1 MFEKCR
7 IRDSEFTPA
16 RFCAPLAGYTHSA
29 FRRLLSELGGCG
41 AHWTEML
48 AARQILSEDFI
59 KSPWLRRHSQEPFV
73 FYQLMA
79 NPKDPLER
87 ILNHMAQHGVKAIDF
102 NLACDALAAR
112 SRGSGSALFE
122 NREGLRTVMN
132 EARRHWPFILTAK
145 IRFGAQQNNWEQRF
159 MDRLHL
165 LEDAG
170 VDAITV
176 HPRFFGEKFKRRAR
190 LELIPWVSSLMRVPL
205 IANGDICRS
214 EQVQE
219 HSQHLRAAS
228 AIMIGRMAVAQPW
241 IFSHWM
247 EASTVNYLDIWRKMH
262 HYLAN
267 DFSFPTA
274 LRRLQMFS
282 KYFAKNFVFGHHFNV
297 SIGNAR
303 TMDEAL
309 ERGEEFLSGNPAILA
324 QPDVAGV

>member
-1 MFEKCR
+1 MFEQCR
-7 IRDSEFTPA
+7 IRNIEFSPA

-48 AARQILSEDFI
+48 AARQVLSEDFV
-59 KSPWLRRHSQEPFV
+59 KSPWLRRHSREPFV

-79 NPKDPLER
+79 NPNDPLDR
-87 ILNHMAQHGVKAIDF
+87 ILHHMGEHGVRAIDF

-112 SRGSGSALFE
+112 SRGSGSALFD
-122 NREGLRTVMN
+122 NPQGLRTVMT
-132 EARRHWPFILTAK
+132 EARRHWPHLLTAK
-145 IRFGAQQNNWEQRF
+145 IRFGHQQEGWEQRF
-159 MDRLHL
+159 RDRLRL

-170 VDAITV
+170 VDAVTV

-190 LELIPWVSSLMRVPL
+190 LELIPWVASLIRVPL
-205 IANGDICRS
+205 IANGDIGRP

-219 HSQHLRAAS
+219 QSAHLGAAS

-241 IFSHWM
+241 IFAHW
-247 EASTVNYLDIWRKMH
+247 ANPSAVNYLDIWRRIH
-262 HYLAN
+262 HYLLQ
-267 DFSFPTA
+267 DFPFPTS

-282 KYFAKNFVFGHHFNV
+282 KYFAKNFLFGHQFHV
-297 SIGNAR
+297 SIGNAK
-303 TMDEAL
+303 TMEEAWR
-309 ERGEEFLSGNPAILA
+309 RGEEFLSRNPATLL